1 MWWILVPLIIG
12 AIIAAEIIDRRQ
24 KYSPDKIVIPAPRV
38 IHGAWGNNLL
48 PQGYEFMFDDESSE
62 SRARFEALV
71 DEMSGQEA
79 QNDED

>member
-1 MWWILVPLIIG
+1 MLWILVPMIIG
-12 AIIAAEIIDRRQ
+12 AILAAEIIDRRQ

-48 PQGYEFMFDDESSE
+48 PHGYEFMFDEESSD

-71 DEMSGQEA
+71 DEMRERELQSA
-79 QNDED
+79 ED